1 MNPPSHP
8 RALTV
13 AIVGGTGSGKTTLA
27 RALAGALG
35 DRCAVLDHDSYY
47 RDLSHLPPAER
58 AAVNFDHPD
67 ALENALLIQHL
78 HRLRAGRTIEKPHY
92 CFSTHTRLPE
102 VERVAPRPVM
112 LVEGILLM
120 ALPELRSA
128 FDLRVFVDADDDVR
142 ALRRL
147 RRDIRERDRTIES
160 VCAQWLATV
169 RPMHKR
175 YVAPARHLADL
186 VVSGDDPIERSMR
199 SVLEQLKKVEARP
212 RPDSA
217 SSTLLG
223 EFGA

>member
-1 MNPPSHP
+1 MSSSGGSCNSFSS
-8 RALTV
+8 AAFLTCTISASATAAASV
-13 AIVGGTGSGKTTLA
+13 IATNDQPFSAVSNLTPLA
-27 RALAGALG
+27 SRILYVTFALA
-35 DRCAVLDHDSYY
+35 S
-47 RDLSHLPPAER
+47 PAHE
-58 AAVNFDHPD
+58 
-67 ALENALLIQHL
+67 
-78 HRLRAGRTIEKPHY
+78 
-92 CFSTHTRLPE
+92 ST
-102 VERVAPRPVM
+102 VPRPATHLSGMFVRASH
-112 LVEGILLM
+112 M
-120 ALPELRSA
+120 AHTTPWRSA

-186 VVSGDDPIERSMR
+186 VVSGEDPIERSMR